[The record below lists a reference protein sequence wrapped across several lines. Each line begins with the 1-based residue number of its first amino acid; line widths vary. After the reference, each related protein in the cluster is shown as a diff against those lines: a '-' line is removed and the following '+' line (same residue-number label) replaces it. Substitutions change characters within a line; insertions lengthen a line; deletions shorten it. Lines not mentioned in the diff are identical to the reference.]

1 MRPVLASLALLCLLV
16 ACGHPVDPATAVAD
30 ARALVSE
37 GKPGE
42 ARILLK
48 NALADGA
55 DLPEARVVLARIALD
70 EGNVRAAAD
79 ELAAVQPG
87 LLRSPEAIQVQVE
100 VALGT
105 GRADQAGALLE
116 QSADSLPG
124 LQRVLLQ
131 AAVLRASGEPAQAL
145 LRLRTAQQLE
155 PKQEQLVVE
164 VAAVLASMGELSAA
178 MAELDRYL
186 ESADGPRADA
196 LRVRGDL
203 KLRQG
208 HPPEAIEDFRAAL
221 ANAPAG
227 WPWIHR
233 VSTELMVADALLASG
248 DTAGAGAQLDQIDKR
263 WPGMRGAETLRA
275 QLALREGRY
284 GEATDRLAALLDA
297 APGNVRLQYLLI
309 DALVRAGNTGRAI
322 ELLERRVAE
331 EPAGS
336 SPARGALAAL
346 LMQQGRPDR
355 VISLLS
361 EEGETQLQAAG
372 SDDLLAAARLAR
384 ARASEAIASLATEAR
399 QRPDDP
405 AVKAALAAAQVANGE
420 PAAALVTLGEM
431 PARGWTPQ
439 LAAARMGALLAMG
452 NELEITKAVDRL
464 LDPESQADAP
474 TLVAAADVLQRQR
487 RSAAVGRLLDRAQ
500 VLDAGSSDVQ
510 LRRANLAFEAGR
522 HEEAGRI
529 LRDLVASHPE
539 LATARVALARV
550 SEAGGDA
557 DAARATLRDTIAANP
572 SGIEP
577 SLMLASLE
585 LRADRPAQAS
595 AAIEALLQANSEAE
609 AAYSAGLLYAQ
620 SRQFEQARTRF
631 RQAVDRAPGNAGYWF
646 NLGQSQLALAD
657 RAAARESFVRAASLQ
672 PGSVRAAAA
681 AVRLSVEQQ
690 DAPTARR
697 IADATVRAV
706 PANAAAWLLQGEA
719 AWAAG
724 DADGARQSFAR
735 STTLQPTAAA
745 ALGEFRSRAVQAQ
758 ARADAPLLG
767 WLSREPQD
775 QAVRRVLADFYMT
788 TGNTRGATAQ
798 LELLLKQA
806 PNDIVTLNNLAWQLR
821 EADRQR
827 AQRLALQANAIAPD
841 NPAVA
846 DTLGAILI
854 ANGEIDSAVT
864 LLAGMAKE
872 LPDDRTIK
880 ARYAQALVAAGKR
893 AEARVVLQG
902 ALAGNVDFP
911 GRAEARRL
919 MEEL

>member
-1 MRPVLASLALLCLLV
+1 MIRRLVPLAMLGLLA
-16 ACGHPVDPATAVAD
+16 ACGRAVDPATAVAD
-30 ARALVSE
+30 AQALMSD

-55 DLPEARVVLARIALD
+55 DLPDARVVLARIALD
-70 EGNVRAAAD
+70 EGNVRAASD
-79 ELAAVQPG
+79 ELAAVQPD
-87 LLRSPEAIQVQVE
+87 LLRSPEAIQVRIE

-105 GRADQAGALLE
+105 GRTDEARRLLKE
-116 QSADSLPG
+116 SAAALPG
-124 LQRVLLQ
+124 LQRALLQ
-131 AAVLRASGEPAQAL
+131 SAVLRASGEPAQAL
-145 LRLRTAQQLE
+145 LHLRAAQQLE
-155 PKQEQLVVE
+155 PQQERLVVE
-164 VAAVLASMGELSAA
+164 VAAVLASMGELGAA

-186 ESADGPRADA
+186 DSAPETRADA

-208 HPPEAIEDFRAAL
+208 RPPEAIEDFRASL
-221 ANAPAG
+221 EHAPTG
-227 WPWIHR
+227 WPWVHR

-248 DTAGAGAQLDQIDKR
+248 DTAGASAQLDRIDKL
-263 WPGMRGAETLRA
+263 WPGMLGAETLRA
-275 QLALREGRY
+275 QLALREGRH
-284 GEATDRLAALLDA
+284 GEATDRLAALLEA
-297 APGNVRLQYLLI
+297 SPGNVRLQYLLI

-322 ELLERRVAE
+322 EMLERRVAE

-361 EEGETQLQAAG
+361 EAGETQMQAAG

-384 ARASEAIASLATEAR
+384 TRAGEAIASLAPEAR
-399 QRPDDP
+399 QKPEDP
-405 AVKAALAAAQVANGE
+405 AVRAALAVAQVANGE

-431 PARGWTPQ
+431 PVRGWTPQ
-439 LAAARMGALLAMG
+439 LAAARMVALLAMG
-452 NELEITKAVDRL
+452 SELEINKAIDRL
-464 LDPESQADAP
+464 LDPESRADAA

-500 VLDAGSSDVQ
+500 ALDAGNSEVQ
-510 LRRANLAFEAGR
+510 LRRANAAFEAGR
-522 HEEAGRI
+522 HDEAGRI
-529 LRDLVASHPE
+529 LRELVASRPE

-550 SEAGGDA
+550 SEAGGDP

-572 SGIEP
+572 ASLEA

-585 LRADRPAQAS
+585 LRADRPSEAN
-595 AAIEALLQANSEAE
+595 AAIDALLQANQEAD
-609 AAYSAGLLYAQ
+609 AAYSAGLLFAQ
-620 SRQFEQARTRF
+620 ARQFEQARTRF
-631 RQAVDRAPGNAGYWF
+631 RQAVDRAPDNAGYWF

-657 RAAARESFVRAASLQ
+657 RAAARESFVRAANLQ

-681 AVRLSVEQQ
+681 AVRLSVEQK
-690 DAPTARR
+690 DASTARR
-697 IADATVRAV
+697 VADATVRAV

-724 DADGARQSFAR
+724 DAEAARQSFAR

-745 ALGEFRSRAVQAQ
+745 ALGEFRSRAALAQ
-758 ARADAPLLG
+758 PRADAPLLG
-767 WLSREPQD
+767 WLSREPHD
-775 QAVRRVLADFYMT
+775 QPVRRVLADFYLT

-821 EADRQR
+821 DADRQR
-827 AQRLALQANAIAPD
+827 AQQLALQANAIAPD

-854 ANGEIDSAVT
+854 ANGEVESAVK
-864 LLAGMAKE
+864 LLAGMAKAR
-872 LPDDRTIK
+872 PGDRTIK
-880 ARYAQALVAAGKR
+880 ARYAQALAASGR
-893 AEARVVLQG
+893 RDEARVALQD
-902 ALAGNVDFP
+902 ALAGNADFP